1 MLRGGT
7 WGLIGAAIQH
17 LVEAAFRLS
26 RTSTNNGTFKESK
39 RSSVGHREQEQK
51 KTNIATMGKFILKKM
66 YSIM

>member
-51 KTNIATMGKFILKKM
+51 KNIATMGKFILKKM